1 MENLDELIA
10 AGGLQSLDDGAFDM
24 ISGGEDTIRI
34 NGVEYTELP
43 QEIKNQVR
51 SYCVGAKGAG
61 HGKDYVKRIFD
72 HPIMHAYIDEIWDM
86 L

>member
-1 MENLDELIA
+1 MENLDELLA
-10 AGGLQSLDDGAFDM
+10 ADGLQFLDDGAFDK

-43 QEIKNQVR
+43 PEIKDHVR
-51 SYCVGAKGAG
+51 SYCIGAKRAG